1 MIIYRTTKYLAHEGF
16 LEFLNWFDDRG
27 WYPLGRTIGGT
38 IYPGLMLTA
47 ALFYWILNAVNVSVN
62 IRNMCV
68 FLAPIFSANASI
80 ASYLLT
86 TEVTNRSAA
95 GLLAAAFTAIVPSY
109 ISRSVGGSYDNE
121 GVAIFA
127 LIFTFYLWVKSV
139 HTGSMMWSCFCA
151 LSYYYMVAAW
161 GGYVFIINVIPI
173 YTILM
178 IFAGRYSSRLY
189 IAYSIFY
196 CLGSLMAMTV
206 PFVGFNV
213 VQQAECAGSHGV
225 FVAVQAYALA
235 SYLWITIDGKLL
247 KNLMIVISV
256 VGVIAVAAIL
266 IVLQLMGKMQW
277 TGRSLT
283 LLDPTYA
290 SKFLPI
296 IASVSEHQPTTW
308 TSFFFDLHVLVPLA
322 PIGLIFLYGNPTDG
336 AIFVILYGT
345 IAWYFAGIMVRL
357 MLTLAPIACILAA
370 IGMST
375 ILTRFSAIIKYSKL
389 FDFSNDNKASKS
401 AVSPSLSLMII
412 AGGTLLLIMY
422 NYHATFVS
430 SEAYSSPSVVIDAGR
445 YPDGRRVMYD
455 DYREAYFWLRQ
466 NTHPDSKILSWWDY
480 GYQMS
485 AMANRTVLV
494 DNNTWNNT
502 HIATVGR
509 ALASTEENAYP
520 ILESL
525 DVDYVLVIF
534 GGLTGYSS
542 DDINKFLW
550 PVRIGSG
557 VYPND
562 MPGEK
567 DFYANGYFDIGSG
580 GAPALLNCVCYKLCY
595 YRFGQMQTDYQ
606 RPPGYDRA
614 RQKEVG
620 KKNIELTTMEEAFTS
635 EHWIVRIYKVKR
647 RPNVDPI
654 PGMKKKSYKKSNKRK
669 ADKPSTT
676 TTKPKEKK
684 EPTATYVG
692 CYGSE
697 NYFID
702 KTYEGGSTGNIFN

>member
-1 MIIYRTTKYLAHEGF
+1 
-16 LEFLNWFDDRG
+16 
-27 WYPLGRTIGGT
+27 
-38 IYPGLMLTA
+38 
-47 ALFYWILNAVNVSVN
+47 
-62 IRNMCV
+62 
-68 FLAPIFSANASI
+68 
-80 ASYLLT
+80 
-86 TEVTNRSAA
+86 
-95 GLLAAAFTAIVPSY
+95 
-109 ISRSVGGSYDNE
+109 
-121 GVAIFA
+121 
-127 LIFTFYLWVKSV
+127 
-139 HTGSMMWSCFCA
+139 
-151 LSYYYMVAAW
+151 
-161 GGYVFIINVIPI
+161 
-173 YTILM
+173 
-178 IFAGRYSSRLY
+178 
-189 IAYSIFY
+189 
-196 CLGSLMAMTV
+196 
-206 PFVGFNV
+206 
-213 VQQAECAGSHGV
+213 
-225 FVAVQAYALA
+225 
-235 SYLWITIDGKLL
+235 
-247 KNLMIVISV
+247 
-256 VGVIAVAAIL
+256 
-266 IVLQLMGKMQW
+266 
-277 TGRSLT
+277 
-283 LLDPTYA
+283 
-290 SKFLPI
+290 
-296 IASVSEHQPTTW
+296 
-308 TSFFFDLHVLVPLA
+308 
-322 PIGLIFLYGNPTDG
+322 
-336 AIFVILYGT
+336 
-345 IAWYFAGIMVRL
+345 
-357 MLTLAPIACILAA
+357 
-370 IGMST
+370 
-375 ILTRFSAIIKYSKL
+375 
-389 FDFSNDNKASKS
+389 
-401 AVSPSLSLMII
+401 
-412 AGGTLLLIMY
+412 
-422 NYHATFVS
+422 
-430 SEAYSSPSVVIDAGR
+430 
-445 YPDGRRVMYD
+445 
-455 DYREAYFWLRQ
+455 
-466 NTHPDSKILSWWDY
+466 
-480 GYQMS
+480 MS

-567 DFYANGYFDIGSG
+567 DFYANGHFDIGSG

-702 KTYEGGSTGNIFN
+702 KTYEGGSTGNNCNYYYH